1 MNQKTILGLTVIVAL
16 TLISIAGLYFFS
28 PKHAVEKPIQTRT
41 ADRSVRA
48 VETSNVAASE
58 VTGSTEIAAA
68 EVDGIDIDQLTAG
81 SKKLSSAPHEPKLL
95 SFELDKNLKAADTLE
110 YMMAYDDL
118 PEFEQKNIDTYQHYI
133 LDKIAK
139 DRGQSSQQIQV
150 LSRGAIESEQVGNRY
165 YVYKLN
171 VGKACEIHMV
181 STDMEQ
187 ADYSLSYNYC

>member
-28 PKHAVEKPIQTRT
+28 PKHAVENPIQTRT
-41 ADRSVRA
+41 ADRSAPA
-48 VETSNVAASE
+48 VETSDVAASE
-58 VTGSTEIAAA
+58 VSTSTEIAAA
-68 EVDGIDIDQLTAG
+68 EVDDIDIDQLTAG
-81 SKKLSSAPHEPKLL
+81 SKKLSSAPHGPELL